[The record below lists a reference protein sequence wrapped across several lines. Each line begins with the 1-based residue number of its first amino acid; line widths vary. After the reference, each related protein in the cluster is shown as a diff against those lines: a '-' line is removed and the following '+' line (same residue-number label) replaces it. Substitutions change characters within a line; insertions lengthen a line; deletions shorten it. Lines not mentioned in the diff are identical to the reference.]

1 MSSPETQSA
10 ADKDQPIS
18 NLRFPSLT
26 LSQRLRMKFVA
37 LSGGSL
43 ILVLTLIIGMA
54 EISSFTELTD
64 TADHTLILMADNGG
78 TFPSD
83 ALAYELYDEQLTKE
97 TPYESRWFSV
107 LVRADGQGEFVIDT
121 AKTATIDEKTARVYA
136 NDALKQESE
145 FGFVSAFRFIRRSVP
160 DGEFLIFLDRGR
172 QLTAFYNNLAVTI
185 SIACIGVTMVLVLL
199 SLASGI
205 VIKPFVESHMK
216 QKEFITNAG
225 HDIKTPLSI
234 ISLDADVLASDI
246 GDDNE
251 WIADIKRQVHILTNL
266 TNDLVFLSQMEED
279 QRSATMMTFS
289 MSELVTSS
297 VDSFRS
303 ATKAEGK
310 VLTSTIDSDVIVFAD
325 EKMIRQL
332 LSVLLDNALKYSDDG
347 GNINVSLTHA
357 KSAAVLEVSNTA
369 PMGSLEHVDRWF
381 DRFYQG
387 DKSRTHSRQGFGIG
401 LSVAQAVV
409 TANGGRIQASVRDGN
424 TLVMTVTLG

>member
-1 MSSPETQSA
+1 
-10 ADKDQPIS
+10 
-18 NLRFPSLT
+18 
-26 LSQRLRMKFVA
+26 
-37 LSGGSL
+37 
-43 ILVLTLIIGMA
+43 
-54 EISSFTELTD
+54 
-64 TADHTLILMADNGG
+64 
-78 TFPSD
+78 
-83 ALAYELYDEQLTKE
+83 
-97 TPYESRWFSV
+97 
-107 LVRADGQGEFVIDT
+107 
-121 AKTATIDEKTARVYA
+121 
-136 NDALKQESE
+136 
-145 FGFVSAFRFIRRSVP
+145 
-160 DGEFLIFLDRGR
+160 
-172 QLTAFYNNLAVTI
+172 
-185 SIACIGVTMVLVLL
+185 
-199 SLASGI
+199 
-205 VIKPFVESHMK
+205 
-216 QKEFITNAG
+216 
-225 HDIKTPLSI
+225 
-234 ISLDADVLASDI
+234 
-246 GDDNE
+246 
-251 WIADIKRQVHILTNL
+251 
-266 TNDLVFLSQMEED
+266 
-279 QRSATMMTFS
+279 MMTFS
-289 MSELVTSS
+289 MSELVASS